1 MILLFSKTSDYRHDS
16 IPAAVAAVSRWARG
30 QGIEVEAS
38 EDAGRFSAE
47 QLARFRA
54 VVWLSTSGRV
64 LDDAQRR
71 AFERFV
77 AGGGAYVGI
86 HAASATE
93 LDWPWYAALLGAR
106 FIGHPEP
113 QRARVVVEDTAHPA
127 TRHLPASWWRSD
139 EWYEFDHN
147 PRTRVRVLLTVDE
160 STYDS
165 GRGLSP
171 QPGGQIGG
179 DHPLAWCQERDRARS
194 FYTALGHSA
203 TDYEDPMF
211 LQHVGGGILWA
222 LGAAD

>member
-16 IPAAVAAVSRWARG
+16 IPAAVTAVSRWARG

-38 EDAGRFSAE
+38 EDAGRFSAGS
-47 QLARFRA
+47 LARFRA
-54 VVWLSTSGRV
+54 VIWLSTCGRV

-106 FIGHPEP
+106 FTGHPEP
-113 QRARVVVEDTAHPA
+113 QRARVVVEDAAHPA

-147 PRTRVRVLLTVDE
+147 PRTHVRVLLTVDE
-160 STYDS
+160 STY
-165 GRGLSP
+165 
-171 QPGGQIGG
+171 QGGQMGG
-179 DHPLAWCQERDRARS
+179 DHPLAWCQERNGARS
-194 FYTALGHSA
+194 FYTALGHAAS
-203 TDYEDPMF
+203 DYEDPVF
-211 LQHVGGGILWA
+211 LEHLGGGILWS
-222 LGAAD
+222 LGAVK